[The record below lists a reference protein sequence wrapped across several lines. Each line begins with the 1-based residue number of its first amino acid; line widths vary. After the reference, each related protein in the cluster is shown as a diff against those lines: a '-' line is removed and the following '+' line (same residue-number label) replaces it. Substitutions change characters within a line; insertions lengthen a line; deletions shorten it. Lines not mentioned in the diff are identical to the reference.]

1 MLESCATM
9 ETLILYDTPNER
21 LGTLSSN
28 CVLVLFF
35 FITKYNT
42 NVLSRVVIIIE
53 FKGSASPLS
62 VQMKQTNTLCY
73 YVSAII
79 RV

>member
-1 MLESCATM
+1 MKDWAHS
-9 ETLILYDTPNER
+9 
-21 LGTLSSN
+21 
-28 CVLVLFF
+28 VLTVYWYFF